1 MIECLSKIKLE
12 IKADPIYFLQCLEK
26 YEVIRFQSNGWYG
39 IFGAVNMYYLEH
51 EQPCCIGYTNFG
63 SSLYIQY
70 NTDANV
76 VNGLWNV
83 LMRTFVFSSNLKWII
98 FGEKIEL
105 KFM

>member
-51 EQPCCIGYTNFG
+51 EQPCSGAHIPKISGGVPNFLG
-63 SSLYIQY
+63 PTFMANQY
-70 NTDANV
+70 PNN
-76 VNGLWNV
+76 NHI
-83 LMRTFVFSSNLKWII
+83 KI
-98 FGEKIEL
+98 FI
-105 KFM
+105 